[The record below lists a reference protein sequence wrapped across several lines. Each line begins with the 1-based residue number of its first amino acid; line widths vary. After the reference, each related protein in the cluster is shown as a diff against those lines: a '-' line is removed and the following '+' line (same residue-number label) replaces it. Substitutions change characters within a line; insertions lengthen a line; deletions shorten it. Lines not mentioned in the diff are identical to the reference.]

1 MLSRSLSLTILSL
14 QGLLGASDWKILW
27 ACRHRP
33 FMITKMMSGVVTK
46 AFTDPVALR
55 KRFGNVNP
63 DGTPE
68 EKFHAQVVQAQLTA
82 ERGHFEKLTQEFSTV
97 YGACERIVKSSVPN
111 SYSHHTSRFLSLWC
125 FTLPFVL
132 VHQVTWRVIP
142 MVALV
147 CWALFVIEEVGHSIE
162 DPFNVH
168 TLDPLW
174 YGREDQLMIEASL
187 NVLKGDVMERLPC
200 MDDDVLEEHKTELLS
215 GKHYDIGD
223 FHDEWK
229 TYTPK

>member
-1 MLSRSLSLTILSL
+1 
-14 QGLLGASDWKILW
+14 
-27 ACRHRP
+27 
-33 FMITKMMSGVVTK
+33 
-46 AFTDPVALR
+46 
-55 KRFGNVNP
+55 
-63 DGTPE
+63 
-68 EKFHAQVVQAQLTA
+68 
-82 ERGHFEKLTQEFSTV
+82 
-97 YGACERIVKSSVPN
+97 
-111 SYSHHTSRFLSLWC
+111 
-125 FTLPFVL
+125 
-132 VHQVTWRVIP
+132 